1 MKTIILSVVL
11 ALSATL
17 AIDAQESKSEKD
29 NEPGVNKR
37 YKQEI
42 PDQFSQRIITQR
54 ELDSL
59 IALMQQKK
67 DGREQYPGSSRYY
80 AEIPYLKKILSEDNA
95 FVRKPDT
102 SAKYYLIVKNPLN
115 QKVYKY

>member
-1 MKTIILSVVL
+1 MKTIILSVIL
-11 ALSATL
+11 ALSTTL
-17 AIDAQESKSEKD
+17 AINAQESKSEKN
-29 NEPGVNKR
+29 NELLNKR
-37 YKQEI
+37 YKQEF
-42 PDQFSQRIITQR
+42 PDQLTRKIITQR

-59 IALMQQKK
+59 ISLYNQRR

-95 FVRKPDT
+95 FVKRPDT